1 MKITNFFYSYY
12 KSLILFLL
20 ILIASVLP
28 TKEIEH
34 TGWITMPNFDKFV
47 HFAMYFIFTAI
58 LIYDVLKSSSE
69 ITRLKSY
76 LFSISVAIIYGGSI
90 EIIQGSLT
98 QTRVADIFDFLF
110 NSIGAV
116 MALVFWLFLKRPKSQ
131 NPAFRL

>member
-1 MKITNFFYSYY
+1 
-12 KSLILFLL
+12 
-20 ILIASVLP
+20 
-28 TKEIEH
+28 
-34 TGWITMPNFDKFV
+34 
-47 HFAMYFIFTAI
+47 MYFIFTAI